1 MALELSLSSREQ
13 NDNTTLIL
21 TDDAGTYDAGSNP
34 TGWGTPNVAPADIDG
49 TTHTLTLDVDI
60 TTADSIT
67 TSYDQIDLYDE
78 FNPNGGFT
86 DTGDLVFN
94 ITPALLLVSGSAL
107 GAATDEL
114 PDGLYALT
122 YSVDE
127 GLGTEDIYTDTVLV
141 YGVVKVLVYEKLAD
155 IPTAYMCNEC
165 STNKVIKEADLYGAY
180 LYSIETWD
188 YSAKDEEVLSMLNA
202 LNNMVIN
209 GSSIA
214 W

>member
-21 TDDAGTYDAGSNP
+21 TDDAGTYDVGSNP
-34 TGWGTPNVAPADIDG
+34 TGWGTPNFAVTDIDEG
-49 TTHTLTLDVDI
+49 THKLTLDIDI
-60 TTADSIT
+60 TTSDGIT
-67 TSYDQIDLYDE
+67 TSYDQINLYTE
-78 FNPNGGFT
+78 FNPFT

-127 GLGTEDIYTDTVLV
+127 GEAAEDIYTDTILV
-141 YGVVKVLVYEKLAD
+141 YGVVKALVYEKLAD

-188 YSAKDEEVLSMLNA
+188 YSAKDEELLSMLVA
-202 LNNMVIN
+202 LNNMVVN